1 MTLEIKD
8 IDTVAPKITE
18 IRWSYAYDVLEN
30 GVWQKKS
37 MQKTVTPNGEAGY
50 VFASDIHPI
59 TNQDVTV
66 TVVTDSDTHQLGS
79 NDEYKNENE
88 KVYTD
93 NGMYIFNMEK
103 NNRLTDIYGV
113 DVEVIDKIPPVI
125 DLLGKNEL
133 IFYENTAMGETYS
146 KDYLIKPNVAFKA
159 YDEFAKGTDLNDRV
173 IIKDWGGFNPEDITQ
188 NVFDSSIPYTITYEV
203 SDNAHNTTEVK
214 RTVRLVGMYDTV
226 ALVNGKLPDYAGRIE
241 VEGDEISISP
251 KNFSDTSTAYVRYQ
265 KGLKT
270 IGQMKKKGTMVSK
283 DENGEFKVSNLERGW
298 YTFYVQ
304 TDKRDYF
311 NLQVYLYN

>member
-1 MTLEIKD
+1 
-8 IDTVAPKITE
+8 
-18 IRWSYAYDVLEN
+18 
-30 GVWQKKS
+30 
-37 MQKTVTPNGEAGY
+37 
-50 VFASDIHPI
+50 
-59 TNQDVTV
+59 
-66 TVVTDSDTHQLGS
+66 
-79 NDEYKNENE
+79 
-88 KVYTD
+88 
-93 NGMYIFNMEK
+93 MEK

-113 DVEVIDKIPPVI
+113 DVEVLIKHRLLLIYSEKMNLYSMKIPQWV
-125 DLLGKNEL
+125 KR
-133 IFYENTAMGETYS
+133 YS
-146 KDYLIKPNVAFKA
+146 KDYLTKPNVAFKA

-173 IIKDWGGFNPEDITQ
+173 IIKDWGGFNPDDITQ

-214 RTVRLVGMYDTV
+214 RSVRLVGMYDTV
-226 ALVNGKLPDYAGRIE
+226 ALVNGKLPDYAGRSE
-241 VEGDEISISP
+241 VEGCEIAISL

-270 IGQMKKKGTMVSK
+270 IGQMKKKGIMVSK
-283 DENGEFKVSNLERGW
+283 NENGEFKVSNLERGW

>member
-1 MTLEIKD
+1 M
-8 IDTVAPKITE
+8 
-18 IRWSYAYDVLEN
+18 
-30 GVWQKKS
+30 
-37 MQKTVTPNGEAGY
+37 
-50 VFASDIHPI
+50 
-59 TNQDVTV
+59 
-66 TVVTDSDTHQLGS
+66 
-79 NDEYKNENE
+79 
-88 KVYTD
+88 
-93 NGMYIFNMEK
+93 
-103 NNRLTDIYGV
+103 
-113 DVEVIDKIPPVI
+113 
-125 DLLGKNEL
+125 
-133 IFYENTAMGETYS
+133 
-146 KDYLIKPNVAFKA
+146 
-159 YDEFAKGTDLNDRV
+159 NDRV
-173 IIKDWGGFNPEDITQ
+173 IIKDWGGFNPDDITQ

-214 RTVRLVGMYDTV
+214 RSVRLVGMYDTV
-226 ALVNGKLPDYAGRIE
+226 ALVNGKLPDYAGRSE
-241 VEGDEISISP
+241 VEGDEISISL

>member
-1 MTLEIKD
+1 MLFRSEPIGSITNSQYSINYSTSVITFTESGSISVFFKDDYGNEGSDIVTVDNIDKTPPSLTAITEVNPEKTEVTVKFEKAVDTAGNVIDKRRELADVTVNYGGIAQVADKAEYVFYENGIYTFKVYDDEGISSYLTLEIKD

-50 VFASDIHPI
+50 VFAPDIHPI

-79 NDEYKNENE
+79 NDEYKTENE

-113 DVEVIDKIPPVI
+113 DVEVIDKTPPVI

-146 KDYLIKPNVAFKA
+146 KDYLTKPNVAFKI
-159 YDEFAKGTDLNDRV
+159 GR
-173 IIKDWGGFNPEDITQ
+173 
-188 NVFDSSIPYTITYEV
+188 
-203 SDNAHNTTEVK
+203 AHV
-214 RTVRLVGMYDTV
+214 
-226 ALVNGKLPDYAGRIE
+226 
-241 VEGDEISISP
+241 
-251 KNFSDTSTAYVRYQ
+251 
-265 KGLKT
+265 
-270 IGQMKKKGTMVSK
+270 
-283 DENGEFKVSNLERGW
+283 
-298 YTFYVQ
+298 
-304 TDKRDYF
+304 
-311 NLQVYLYN
+311 

>member
-1 MTLEIKD
+1 
-8 IDTVAPKITE
+8 
-18 IRWSYAYDVLEN
+18 
-30 GVWQKKS
+30 
-37 MQKTVTPNGEAGY
+37 
-50 VFASDIHPI
+50 
-59 TNQDVTV
+59 
-66 TVVTDSDTHQLGS
+66 
-79 NDEYKNENE
+79 
-88 KVYTD
+88 
-93 NGMYIFNMEK
+93 MEK

-113 DVEVIDKIPPVI
+113 DVEVIDKTPPVI
-125 DLLGKNEL
+125 DLLEKNEL

-146 KDYLIKPNVAFKA
+146 KDYLTKPNVAFKA

-173 IIKDWGGFNPEDITQ
+173 IIKDWGGFNPDDITQ

-226 ALVNGKLPDYAGRIE
+226 ALVNGKLPDYAGRSE
-241 VEGDEISISP
+241 VEGDEISISL

-283 DENGEFKVSNLERGW
+283 DENGEFKVSNHERGW

>member
-79 NDEYKNENE
+79 NDEYKTENE

-113 DVEVIDKIPPVI
+113 DVEVIDKTPPVI

-133 IFYENTAMGETYS
+133 IFYENTTMGET
-146 KDYLIKPNVAFKA
+146 
-159 YDEFAKGTDLNDRV
+159 
-173 IIKDWGGFNPEDITQ
+173 
-188 NVFDSSIPYTITYEV
+188 
-203 SDNAHNTTEVK
+203 
-214 RTVRLVGMYDTV
+214 
-226 ALVNGKLPDYAGRIE
+226 
-241 VEGDEISISP
+241 
-251 KNFSDTSTAYVRYQ
+251 
-265 KGLKT
+265 
-270 IGQMKKKGTMVSK
+270 
-283 DENGEFKVSNLERGW
+283 
-298 YTFYVQ
+298 
-304 TDKRDYF
+304 
-311 NLQVYLYN
+311 